1 MSELATSYMDR
12 AFELAR
18 EALSVGEVPVG
29 CVLCHQDH
37 GIIGEGRNRV
47 NETKNAT
54 RHAEFEAIDSALL
67 WIEKN
72 KIESYAQV
80 FAKTDVWVNVE
91 PCIQCAGALQMLGF
105 ARVYYGCANERFG
118 GCGSVL
124 DVCAK
129 DQRFRPLEL
138 HGGIRSNE
146 AIQLLK
152 EFYRCENPNA
162 PNPKSK
168 EGRK

>member
-1 MSELATSYMDR
+1 MMYKIIHFCIQQSGS
-12 AFELAR
+12 
-18 EALSVGEVPVG
+18 
-29 CVLCHQDH
+29 

-54 RHAEFEAIDSALL
+54 RHAELEAIDGALM

-72 KIESYAQV
+72 KNYVGDYAQV
-80 FAKTDVWVNVE
+80 FAKTEVWVNVE

-105 ARVYYGCANERFG
+105 ARVFYGCANERFG

-124 DVCAK
+124 DVCKA
-129 DQRFRPLEL
+129 DQRFPPLQL
-138 HGGIRSNE
+138 KGGIRADE
-146 AIQLLK
+146 AIELLK
-152 EFYRCENPNA
+152 DFYRCENPNA

>member
-1 MSELATSYMDR
+1 MVEISRLKQACFFLLLGY
-12 AFELAR
+12 
-18 EALSVGEVPVG
+18 
-29 CVLCHQDH
+29 

-54 RHAEFEAIDSALL
+54 RHAELEAVDSALL

-72 KIESYAQV
+72 QSISDHTQV
-80 FAKTDVWVNVE
+80 FPETEVWVNVE

-105 ARVYYGCANERFG
+105 SRIFYGCSNERFG

-124 DVCAK
+124 DVCK
-129 DQRFRPLEL
+129 IDTRFQPFLVQ
-138 HGGIRSNE
+138 GGIRAEE
-146 AIQLLK
+146 AIDLLK
-152 EFYRCENPNA
+152 TFYRCENPNA

>member
-1 MSELATSYMDR
+1 MCYTSLVI
-12 AFELAR
+12 FERFQLTILQR
-18 EALSVGEVPVG
+18 NFITILITYFKGI
-29 CVLCHQDH
+29 

-54 RHAEFEAIDSALL
+54 RHAELEAIDNALT

-72 KIESYAQV
+72 RSASDYKQLFS
-80 FAKTDVWVNVE
+80 KTEVWVNVE

-105 ARVYYGCANERFG
+105 GSVFYGCANERFG

-124 DVCAK
+124 NVSGIDE
-129 DQRFRPLEL
+129 RFQPLRIE
-138 HGGIRSNE
+138 GGIRADE
-146 AIQLLK
+146 AIELLK